1 MVKPHLGFRF
11 AKNWWNWK
19 RDEFAYGLIH
29 YWWLRRNYSCVGQ
42 MEIAHFIAIGNLI
55 WHIYYDLNIGNI
67 WIELKMWLI
76 KKSQWKMA
84 FIVTVKMSLKKMSRR
99 PFSEGLSCE
108 PRCSNCTTP
117 PFSPKL
123 AAAGRQSWQNI
134 DNIKNIEKYWKH
146 WQNIG
151 SCSTILTK
159 YWKHWQNIDSW
170 STILAKHYICAVF
183 VNSTNITT
191 NIERAVLYIADFI

>member
-1 MVKPHLGFRF
+1 MVKPHLGFRS

-84 FIVTVKMSLKKMSRR
+84 FIVTVKMSLKKISRR

-108 PRCSNCTTP
+108 PWCSNCTTP

-134 DNIKNIEKYWKH
+134 DNIKNIENIDKTLAAGRQS
-146 WQNIG
+146 WQNIENIDKTLAAG
-151 SCSTILTK
+151 RQS
-159 YWKHWQNIDSW
+159 WQNI
-170 STILAKHYICAVF
+170 IF
-183 VNSTNITT
+183 VQYLSIQP
-191 NIERAVLYIADFI
+191 I